1 MVCWWNFVRILKM
14 SSSDSRALSSIIARD
29 FELEAGISEENLRL
43 KMIHA
48 FSYLLDHDI
57 SRMMNI
63 LYRADVDEDK
73 LKSLLINSA
82 QLPSAEIIA
91 DAYIERQKQKVETWK
106 KYS

>member
-1 MVCWWNFVRILKM
+1 M
-14 SSSDSRALSSIIARD
+14 SIHNQSLSRIIAKD
-29 FELEAGISEENLRL
+29 FELEPGISEENLRL

-63 LYRADVDEDK
+63 LYRADVDEEK

-82 QLPSAEIIA
+82 ELPSAEVIA

-106 KYS
+106 RYS

>member
-1 MVCWWNFVRILKM
+1 MET
-14 SSSDSRALSSIIARD
+14 DSRALSLIIAKD
-29 FELEAGISEENLRL
+29 FEIEEDISAESLRL

-48 FSYLLDHDI
+48 FTYLLDNDI

-63 LYRADVDEDK
+63 LYRADVDEEK
-73 LKSLLINSA
+73 LKSLLISTSE
-82 QLPSAEIIA
+82 LPSAEVIA

>member
-1 MVCWWNFVRILKM
+1 M

-82 QLPSAEIIA
+82 QLPSAKIIA

>member
-1 MVCWWNFVRILKM
+1 M
-14 SSSDSRALSSIIARD
+14 SNDTPALTRIIAKD

-73 LKSLLINSA
+73 LKSLLIDSA

-106 KYS
+106 RYS